1 MYHPVL
7 FATKFRLLN
16 PFWISKKCENLV
28 KNKISNNLPLEF
40 ELQRNHSPIKCY
52 LNYTSQN
59 ELILIPKN
67 PIRAVA
73 PGQVKHFFFKIYL
86 YGAKIT

>member
-7 FATKFRLLN
+7 FATKFRLSN

-28 KNKISNNLPLEF
+28 KNLISDNLPLEF

-52 LNYTSQN
+52 LNYTNQN

-73 PGQVKHFFFKIYL
+73 SGQVKLFFISYFI
-86 YGAKIT
+86 